1 MKLLVVGDAPTLQ
14 QALRRRLGQWGYSA
28 ETAPTPQQRWA
39 GWTNINNDQLAG
51 IALPSPMAFASPRP
65 YMLLSLAA
73 AVATI
78 LLKTLAWHLTGSVG
92 LLSDAMESGVNLI
105 AALGALWALTLAA
118 KPADRN
124 HHYGHFKA
132 EYFSSGLESVLIVV
146 AALAII
152 HAAIGRL
159 LQPQPLEQLG
169 IGLALSLAAT
179 ALNGLVAWVLLKAA
193 RRFDS
198 ITLRADAHHL
208 LTDVWTSAGVVA
220 GIGLVKLTGLAIL
233 DPLIAIAVAVNIVFT
248 GWKLFHET
256 ASGLLDRSLPDREQ
270 RVLDDL
276 LSAYE
281 SDEIRFHAL
290 RTRVA
295 GSRRFVS
302 LHVLVPGHW
311 TVQAGHDLCEELEH
325 KVAATLTRAHVLTHL
340 EPIEDPKAWKDQG
353 FRWEQG

>member
-1 MKLLVVGDAPTLQ
+1 MV
-14 QALRRRLGQWGYSA
+14 
-28 ETAPTPQQRWA
+28 
-39 GWTNINNDQLAG
+39 
-51 IALPSPMAFASPRP
+51 FASPRQ
-65 YMLLSLAA
+65 YTLLSTAA

-78 LLKTLAWHLTGSVG
+78 VLKTLAWRLTGSVG

-105 AALGALWALTLAA
+105 AAIGAFWALSLAA
-118 KPADRN
+118 KPADRR

-159 LQPQPLEQLG
+159 HEPQPLEQLG
-169 IGLALSLAAT
+169 IGLAISLVAT
-179 ALNGLVAWVLLKAA
+179 ALNGLVAWVLFKAA

-208 LTDVWTSAGVVA
+208 LTDVWTSIGVVI
-220 GIGLVKLTGLAIL
+220 GIGLVKLTGLTIL

-248 GWKLFHET
+248 GWKLLHET
-256 ASGLLDRSLPDREQ
+256 ASGLLDRSLPDHEQ
-270 RVLDDL
+270 QLLDTL
-276 LSAYE
+276 LASYE

-290 RTRVA
+290 RSRVA

-302 LHVLVPGHW
+302 FHVLVPGHW
-311 TVQAGHDLCEELEH
+311 TVQAGHDLCDQLEH
-325 KVAATLTRAHVLTHL
+325 KVAATLSRTHVLTHL
-340 EPIEDPKAWKDQG
+340 EPIEDPKAWDDQG

>member
-1 MKLLVVGDAPTLQ
+1 MV
-14 QALRRRLGQWGYSA
+14 
-28 ETAPTPQQRWA
+28 
-39 GWTNINNDQLAG
+39 
-51 IALPSPMAFASPRP
+51 FASPRH
-65 YMLLSLAA
+65 YMLLSTAA

-78 LLKTLAWHLTGSVG
+78 VLKTLAWRLTGSVG

-105 AALGALWALTLAA
+105 AAIGAFWALTLAA
-118 KPADRN
+118 KPADRR

-159 LQPQPLEQLG
+159 QEPQPLEQVG
-169 IGLALSLAAT
+169 IGLAISLLAT

-208 LTDVWTSAGVVA
+208 LTDVWTSTGVVV
-220 GIGLVKLTGLAIL
+220 GIGLVKLTGLTIL

-248 GWKLFHET
+248 GWKLLHET
-256 ASGLLDRSLPDREQ
+256 ASGLLDRSLPDQEQ
-270 RVLDDL
+270 RQLENL
-276 LSAYE
+276 LASYE

-290 RTRVA
+290 RSRVA

-302 LHVLVPGHW
+302 FHVLVPGHW
-311 TVQAGHDLCEELEH
+311 SVKAGHDLCEELEH
-325 KVAATLTRAHVLTHL
+325 KVAATLTRTHVLTHL
-340 EPIEDPKAWKDQG
+340 EPIEDHQAWDDQC